1 MSNIEFNK
9 SELQRLAYALNTY
22 IRMHPEDATAY
33 RDLVDKCKAYAS
45 EQDSKELIYLLRKID
60 NDSQYYVVLL
70 DTSEVDVIF
79 NDSDY
84 KFVNPE
90 TKKVILS
97 SDDIIKIDRKI
108 MHGYRIYNIFSL
120 ATIDGIKSVRIF
132 KKKKM
137 YEI

>member
-9 SELQRLAYALNTY
+9 IELQCLAYALNTY
-22 IRMHPEDATAY
+22 IRMHPEDATVY
-33 RDLVDKCKAYAS
+33 RDLAYKCKAYAA
-45 EQDSKELIYLLRKID
+45 EQDYQELIYILRKIA
-60 NDSQYYVVLL
+60 NGSQDYIVLL
-70 DTSEVDVIF
+70 DTFEVDIVF
-79 NDSDY
+79 NNDDY

-108 MHGYRIYNIFSL
+108 MPGHRIYNTFNL
-120 ATIDGIKSVRIF
+120 TTVDGIKPIRIL

>member
-9 SELQRLAYALNTY
+9 SELQQLAYALNTY
-22 IRMHPEDATAY
+22 IRMHPEDATVY
-33 RDLVDKCKAYAS
+33 RDLADKCKAYAS
-45 EQDSKELIYLLRKID
+45 EQDSKELIYILRKIAD
-60 NDSQYYVVLL
+60 DSKDYVILL
-70 DTSEVDVIF
+70 DTSEVYIVF
-79 NDSDY
+79 NNDDY

-90 TKKVILS
+90 TENVILS

-108 MHGYRIYNIFSL
+108 LPGCRIYNTFSL
-120 ATIDGIKSVRIF
+120 DTVDGVKSVRIF

>member
-9 SELQRLAYALNTY
+9 SELKCLAYALNSY
-22 IRMHPEDATAY
+22 AQRHPEDATLY
-33 RDLVDKCKAYAS
+33 KDLANKCKAYAS
-45 EQDSKELIYLLRKID
+45 EQDSQELIYILRKIAD
-60 NDSQYYVVLL
+60 NSKDYVILL
-70 DTSEVDVIF
+70 DTSEVAVIF
-79 NDSDY
+79 DNDDY

-90 TKKVILS
+90 TKKVILL

-108 MHGYRIYNIFSL
+108 MPGYRIYNIFSL
-120 ATIDGIKSVRIF
+120 ATVDGAKTIRIF

>member
-1 MSNIEFNK
+1 
-9 SELQRLAYALNTY
+9 
-22 IRMHPEDATAY
+22 MHPEDATLY
-33 RDLVDKCKAYAS
+33 RDLAYKCKAYAA
-45 EQDSKELIYLLRKID
+45 EQDYEALVYILRKIA
-60 NDSQYYVVLL
+60 NDSKDHVILL

-79 NDSDY
+79 NNDDY

-97 SDDIIKIDRKI
+97 SDDIIKIERKI
-108 MHGYRIYNIFSL
+108 IPGYRIYNTFNLS
-120 ATIDGIKSVRIF
+120 TVDGLKYLRIF